1 MKQIELRT
9 DKLIHGGQ
17 ALGHANGKACF
28 IWNALPGETVR
39 AWVIN
44 EKDNY
49 LEANAAEILTPSPDR
64 VAPVESH
71 YLACAPWQ
79 ILSWKAENEWKQTI
93 ALETYTRLGKLKD
106 AVIDPILF
114 NPDGQMGY
122 RNKIEYSFLIR
133 KESGQPQTPSFG
145 IHQRGNQDLY
155 PVQTC
160 ALARP
165 EINET
170 ALAVLE
176 WLKTWDIPLKKL
188 KRLVVKAGSGTESAV
203 GSNRTNDTTVFSSGK
218 GETLA
223 VLYITDRCPMPSGMS
238 PLLKNTAGLVI
249 CLQSKEPGGVQAGHA
264 LWQAGETTVT
274 TRLLDTPLQ
283 YGPLSFFQVNPPVF
297 EMALRD
303 IATFLSPTDKVVDYY
318 AGVGAISLPLAKHY
332 ASAILVESSGE
343 SADYAQ
349 KNITAL
355 GLTHCR
361 LQKSSAENALRWIES
376 DSVLILDP
384 PRAGMGEKLLRK
396 ILQKKPTRLIYLS
409 CDIATH
415 ARDIAKLTESYT
427 LRSLKLYNFFPRTP
441 HIEALAVL
449 DRKAPL
455 SEVKS

>member
-9 DKLIHGGQ
+9 EKLIHGGQ

-39 AWVIN
+39 AWVIH

-64 VAPVESH
+64 IAPVESH

-79 ILSWKAENEWKQTI
+79 ILSWKAENEWKMTI
-93 ALETYTRLGKLKD
+93 ARETYTRLGKLKD
-106 AVIDPILF
+106 PAIDPILF
-114 NPDGQMGY
+114 NSDGQMGY
-122 RNKIEYSFLIR
+122 RNKIEYSFLVR
-133 KESGQPQTPSFG
+133 KESGQDPTPSFG

-165 EINET
+165 EINAT
-170 ALAVLE
+170 ALSILE
-176 WLKTWDIPLKKL
+176 WLKTAGIPIKKL
-188 KRLVVKAGSGTESAV
+188 KRLVVKSGSG
-203 GSNRTNDTTVFSSGK
+203 

-223 VLYITDRCPMPSGMS
+223 VLYITERCPMPAGLS
-238 PLLKNTAGLVI
+238 PVLQNTAGLVI
-249 CLQSKEPGGVQAGHA
+249 CLQSQEPGGDQAGHT
-264 LWQAGETTVT
+264 LWQAGETIVT
-274 TRLLDTPLQ
+274 TRLLETSLQ
-283 YGPLSFFQVNPPVF
+283 YGPQSFFQVNPPVF

-303 IATFLSPTDKVVDYY
+303 IASFLSPTDKVVDYY

-332 ASAILVESSGE
+332 ASAVLVESSGE
-343 SADYAQ
+343 SANFAQ

-361 LQKSSAENALRWIES
+361 LQKSSAENALRWIEA

-396 ILQKKPTRLIYLS
+396 ILQKKPVRLIYLS

-449 DRKAPL
+449 DRKA
-455 SEVKS
+455 